1 MAGPVETI
9 TAITCATLSI
19 WCPEEAPPE
28 QSDPGQIAP
37 GFYREVGP
45 PETKATIPEPARLVL
60 PGPIDFGAGMI
71 GDPGKAQRFELANAG
86 GMALAINAVEITGS
100 DAFKVDHN
108 CKVVAPGD
116 ACFATVVFKPQL
128 VGKTKGAVLI
138 ATPGDFKR
146 VNLTGTGFAKTV
158 ARVRKPPPP
167 APMVVVKRP
176 EPKKVPE
183 PDPGVE
189 ATIRSLGELVS
200 AGPTVFDGAQ
210 TAPLQPMALPTN
222 EQLWKLEDQNYE
234 GDASKGA
241 FDKNVSTYPV
251 ERCRIIPTGTFIPLV
266 LDSPINSQICGPVL
280 AHVASDVYGPD
291 GRIRLL
297 KAGTGV
303 EGACE
308 PLDDPDASRI
318 EVKFSK
324 LTRPDGAVIELAE
337 AQGADAMGQFGL
349 VGEKF
354 DRFVE
359 KYAPTAIATTIGAVV
374 AYLTAPDTND
384 DGTTVD
390 SPLSAAGE
398 SFNQNIAQIVAE
410 ELRNATNRKRRIR
423 IKKGTLIH
431 IKPTNYWYFPNPQQ
445 IVEVDEGRIELSY
458 HCSDGAQKSDEGRRQ
473 NPEYRP

>member
-9 TAITCATLSI
+9 TAITCAALSI

-28 QSDPGQIAP
+28 QTDPGQIAP

-45 PETKATIPEPARLVL
+45 PETKATIPEPARLIL

-100 DAFKVDHN
+100 DAFRVDHN

-116 ACFATVVFKPQL
+116 
-128 VGKTKGAVLI
+128 
-138 ATPGDFKR
+138 FKR
-146 VNLTGTGFAKTV
+146 VSLTGTGYAKTIARAQKPSPPKAKVV
-158 ARVRKPPPP
+158 A
-167 APMVVVKRP
+167 KRP
-176 EPKKVPE
+176 EPKKVPQ
-183 PDPGVE
+183 PDPSVE

-200 AGPTVFDGAQ
+200 AGPTVFDGTQ
-210 TAPLQPMALPTN
+210 TASLQPMALPTN

-445 IVEVDEGRIELSY
+445 IVEVDEGQIELSY
-458 HCSDGAQKSDEGRRQ
+458 HCSEGAQKSDEGRRQ